1 MAGKPTPV
9 INELPQPGMLARA
22 SAAIRH
28 RAVMAD
34 AWARTLDD
42 RIRQVAQDR
51 ESGLATAEYA
61 VVMIGATAFAGVLV
75 AILKSG
81 TVKTLLTNIVKNALS
96 VAG

>member
-1 MAGKPTPV
+1 MTGNEIVDGLPRPTPFA
-9 INELPQPGMLARA
+9 LAMATVR
-22 SAAIRH
+22 R
-28 RAVMAD
+28 RMVLAD
-34 AWARTLDD
+34 AWVRTLDG

-81 TVKTLLTNIVKNALS
+81 TVKTLLTNIVKQALS
-96 VAG
+96 VT

>member
-1 MAGKPTPV
+1 MARQTPV
-9 INELPQPGMLARA
+9 INELPKPGLIARTGT
-22 SAAIRH
+22 AIRQ

-34 AWARTLDD
+34 AWARTLED
-42 RIRQVAQDR
+42 RIKQVAQDR